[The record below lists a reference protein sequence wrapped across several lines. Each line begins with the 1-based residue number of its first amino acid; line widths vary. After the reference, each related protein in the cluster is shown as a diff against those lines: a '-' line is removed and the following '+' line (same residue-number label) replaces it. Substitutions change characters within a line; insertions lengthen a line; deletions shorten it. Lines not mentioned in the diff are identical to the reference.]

1 MPLSVL
7 SPSYYELFA
16 KHTASRAGTD
26 PLIQE
31 NRNRTSIIM
40 PVIVLRFLEETGS
53 KVSDLRTLTNVLAK
67 NHHAV

>member
-1 MPLSVL
+1 
-7 SPSYYELFA
+7 
-16 KHTASRAGTD
+16 
-26 PLIQE
+26 
-31 NRNRTSIIM
+31 M